1 MRFINLSII
10 FAQQNLYN
18 FVKKDQHINIIFQQQ
33 IDKQNL
39 SEFIR

>member
-18 FVKKDQHINIIFQQQ
+18 FVKKDQHINIIFQQ